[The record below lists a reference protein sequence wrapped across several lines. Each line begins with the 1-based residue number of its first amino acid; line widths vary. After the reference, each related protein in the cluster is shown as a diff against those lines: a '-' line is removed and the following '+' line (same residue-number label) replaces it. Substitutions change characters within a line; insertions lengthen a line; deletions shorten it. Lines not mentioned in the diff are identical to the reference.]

1 MVESQKT
8 EKRMKLDE
16 DFDEISKHTHYWN
29 WYADWHIC
37 QNIYKAYPE
46 SYSVLT
52 PFAYAYLE
60 ELIRSTTSEYGIE
73 LYDESGN
80 PKKRKVGMKL
90 VNLAIEEN
98 KNTNPEYVA
107 ALGDIKRYFQ
117 ASQKSDRGENRNS
130 VVHGYM
136 HSGYWNRESF
146 EKLVHDI
153 ALISKYAGF

>member
-1 MVESQKT
+1 
-8 EKRMKLDE
+8 MKLDE
-16 DFDEISKHTHYWN
+16 DFDEIVNYTHWRN
-29 WYADWHIC
+29 WYADWDILR
-37 QNIYKAYPE
+37 NIYKAYPD

-60 ELIRSTTSEYGIE
+60 EIIRSTTSEYGME
-73 LYDESGN
+73 VFDESGK
-80 PKKRKVGMKL
+80 PKKRKVGIKL
-90 VNLAIEEN
+90 IKLAIEEN
-98 KNTNPEYVA
+98 IKTKPEYAA
-107 ALGDIKRYFQ
+107 ALEDIKRYFLP
-117 ASQKSDRGENRNS
+117 SQKSDRGENRNS

>member
-1 MVESQKT
+1 ME
-8 EKRMKLDE
+8 LDKY
-16 DFDEISKHTHYWN
+16 FNEILNFTHWRNWHDDWN
-29 WYADWHIC
+29 IVRY
-37 QNIYKAYPE
+37 IYKEIPD

-73 LYDESGN
+73 IYDESGK
-80 PKKRKVGMKL
+80 PKKRKVGLRL

-98 KNTNPEYVA
+98 KKTKPEYVV
-107 ALGDIKRYFQ
+107 ALEHIKIYFQ
-117 ASQKSDRGENRNS
+117 PSQKSDRGENRNS

-146 EKLVHDI
+146 EKLIQDI